1 MICLQRVSTNCKQI
15 FDAFMDTFARKAF
28 GGGGGRISLFS
39 IIEYIFGAQLLK
51 QYVIYVK

>member
-28 GGGGGRISLFS
+28 GGGGGGGGIFFFFFELF
-39 IIEYIFGAQLLK
+39 
-51 QYVIYVK
+51 

>member
-28 GGGGGRISLFS
+28 GGGGGWAALCCPSMLIGGLPN
-39 IIEYIFGAQLLK
+39 L
-51 QYVIYVK
+51 

>member
-28 GGGGGRISLFS
+28 GGGGGGGGFSLSYGGGGGPPF
-39 IIEYIFGAQLLK
+39 LN
-51 QYVIYVK
+51 

>member
-28 GGGGGRISLFS
+28 GGGGGNRFLCILGAILGPPLS
-39 IIEYIFGAQLLK
+39 I
-51 QYVIYVK
+51 